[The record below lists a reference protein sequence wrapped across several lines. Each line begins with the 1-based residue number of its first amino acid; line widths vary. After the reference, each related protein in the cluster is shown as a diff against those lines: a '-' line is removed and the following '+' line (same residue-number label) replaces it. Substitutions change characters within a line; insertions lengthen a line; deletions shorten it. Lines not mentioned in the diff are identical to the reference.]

1 MIYVAGPGR
10 SVPCTMFAFGPTLS
24 PLREDADVLHGSPT
38 LHSVGRNQLPESC
51 AAANVRNV
59 EARKRAETDAVL
71 KMVAAV
77 PGFIVD
83 VTTSLK
89 EVIYKQCY
97 ATVQGR
103 TKPW

>member
-1 MIYVAGPGR
+1 M
-10 SVPCTMFAFGPTLS
+10 
-24 PLREDADVLHGSPT
+24 
-38 LHSVGRNQLPESC
+38 
-51 AAANVRNV
+51 

-83 VTTSLK
+83 VTASFK

-97 ATVQGR
+97 ATV
-103 TKPW
+103 KEN